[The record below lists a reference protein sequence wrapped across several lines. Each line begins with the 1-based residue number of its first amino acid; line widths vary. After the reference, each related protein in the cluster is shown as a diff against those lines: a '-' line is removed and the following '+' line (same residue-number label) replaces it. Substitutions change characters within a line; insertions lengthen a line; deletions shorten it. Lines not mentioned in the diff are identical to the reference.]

1 MFRKRKINRLREKIK
16 PEIEKLMIEA
26 YPFAVDENGK
36 FKPFRGSCYI
46 IWGYEKRILKERY
59 NIDWKTPAEEH
70 PEIRFD

>member
-1 MFRKRKINRLREKIK
+1 MFRKRKITKLRQKIK

-36 FKPFRGSCYI
+36 FKPFRGSCHI
-46 IWGYEKRILKERY
+46 IWRYEKRILKERY

-70 PEIRFD
+70 PDILFD